1 MNFPPWTNI
10 LCFRF
15 NFSQLFCELYT
26 KLLLTYSFVR
36 QLFKLLTLHLLI
48 FDVEFIKFGSH
59 PVKFKHLSA

>member
-1 MNFPPWTNI
+1 MNFRPWTNI

-36 QLFKLLTLHLLI
+36 QLFKLLSLHLLI
-48 FDVEFIKFGSH
+48 FDVEFVKFG
-59 PVKFKHLSA
+59 